1 MARPLRHPVTPEI
14 LWKIRQ
20 VWEQEGLNNN
30 KIMLWT
36 AFLLAFYCF
45 LRSGELC
52 IATGEA
58 FDEYRN
64 LTLQDIVIDSMSNP
78 WMLKVH
84 IKCSKTDPFRVGSDI
99 FIARM
104 ENDLCPVAAILAW
117 LVKRGNASGPLF
129 HFQAGHPL
137 SCSSFVR
144 SLKEVLASANIDSS
158 GFTCHSFRIGAA
170 TSAANRGM
178 TDAQIKQL
186 GRWKSDTY
194 QRYIRPL
201 PQQLAT
207 LASSI
212 ASHSGH
218 RQEQG
223 SSRNQD

>member
-1 MARPLRHPVTPEI
+1 MSRPLHHLVTPEI
-14 LWKIRQ
+14 LRKIRQ
-20 VWEQEGLNNN
+20 AWEQEGLNND
-30 KIMLWT
+30 KIMLWA

-52 IATGEA
+52 VAMGKAFHEHRDFTPQGIA
-58 FDEYRN
+58 
-64 LTLQDIVIDSMSNP
+64 IDNMSNP
-78 WMLKVH
+78 RMLKVH
-84 IKCSKTDPFRVGSDI
+84 IKCLKTDPFKVGLDI

-104 ENDLCPVAAILAW
+104 KDDLCPVAAILAW

-129 HFQAGHPL
+129 HFQTGHPL
-137 SCSSFVR
+137 SCSTFVR
-144 SLKEVLASANIDSS
+144 CFKEALASANIDSS
-158 GFTCHSFRIGAA
+158 GFTGHSFRIEAA

-186 GRWKSDTY
+186 GRWKSDAY
-194 QRYIRPL
+194 QRYIRL
-201 PQQLAT
+201 SPQLLTT

-223 SSRNQD
+223 SGRNQD